1 MLNPGSDGRRL
12 VVVGQGYVGLPLA
25 IRAAETGLSV
35 VGFDTDIGIVN
46 RLAAGRSHV
55 GDVADADLAK
65 ALASGRYLPTSDG
78 DDLTGFDFAV
88 ISVPTPLRDG
98 QPDLTF
104 IQAAGAL
111 LGSHLQAGATVILES
126 TTWPGTTED
135 FLRPILERE
144 SGLEAGTDFLLG
156 YSPERIDPGN
166 AHWTFET
173 TPKVVSGLDP
183 ASLAGVQ
190 GFYGRLVDETVAV
203 ASLKQ
208 AELTKLIENL
218 YRHVNI
224 ALVNELAMLADEL
237 EIDIWATLDAAQT
250 KPFGFMRFDPGPGVG
265 GHCLPIDPSYLSWR
279 VKQSLGRP
287 FRFVELANDIN
298 DHMPD
303 YVVQRL
309 MLLLNHH
316 GLAVRGRQLLVL
328 GLAYKR
334 NTGDAR
340 ESPARPICEQ
350 LVSLGAVVRVA
361 DPHVR
366 CEQLPSGVELIDL
379 TPAELQRADAVIVL
393 VDHDRFD
400 RDMVREHARL
410 VLDTRNWLGGGD
422 RIEVL

>member
-1 MLNPGSDGRRL
+1 MPNPGFDGRRL

-35 VGFDTDIGIVN
+35 VGFDTDQVIIE
-46 RLAAGRSHV
+46 RLASGVSHV
-55 GDVADADLAK
+55 GDVADTDLAN
-65 ALASGRYLPTSDG
+65 ALANGHYLPTSDSN
-78 DDLTGFDFAV
+78 DLAGFDFAV

-104 IQAAGAL
+104 IEAAGTL
-111 LGSHLQAGATVILES
+111 LGSHIRVGATVILES
-126 TTWPGTTED
+126 TTWPGTTEE
-135 FLRPILERE
+135 FLRPILERA
-144 SGLEAGTDFLLG
+144 SGLQAGTDFFLG

-166 AHWTFET
+166 TTWTFET

-183 ASLAGVQ
+183 ASLERVQ
-190 GFYGRLVDETVAV
+190 GFYDQLVKETVAV

-250 KPFGFMRFDPGPGVG
+250 KPFGFMRFNPGPGVG
-265 GHCLPIDPSYLSWR
+265 GHCLPIDPCYLSWR

-309 MLLLNHH
+309 MLLLNDH
-316 GLAVRGRQLLVL
+316 GMAVRGRKLLVL

-350 LVSLGAVVRVA
+350 LVSLGAEVRVA

-366 CEQLPSGVELIDL
+366 CEQLPTGVELIDL
-379 TPAELQRADAVIVL
+379 TAAELQTADAVIVL

-400 RDMVREHARL
+400 RAMVREHARL